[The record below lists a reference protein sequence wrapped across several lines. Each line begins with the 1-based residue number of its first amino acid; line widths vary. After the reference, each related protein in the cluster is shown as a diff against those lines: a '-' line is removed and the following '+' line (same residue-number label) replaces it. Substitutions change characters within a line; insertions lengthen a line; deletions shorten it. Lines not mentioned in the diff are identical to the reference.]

1 MRKQGHNISNRL
13 DPFEQTQVCVESQR
27 LGRVECPCW
36 LPVSLID
43 WLCVP
48 RIFFQP
54 LRHVLVWP
62 VVVCHCKFSD
72 WFGNIPWDYSISAT
86 ILFRTSVVV
95 HSKAA
100 HRHRARR

>member
-48 RIFFQP
+48 RIFF
-54 LRHVLVWP
+54 
-62 VVVCHCKFSD
+62 
-72 WFGNIPWDYSISAT
+72 SAAT
-86 ILFRTSVVV
+86 SRASLARGCLSLQIL
-95 HSKAA
+95 
-100 HRHRARR
+100 